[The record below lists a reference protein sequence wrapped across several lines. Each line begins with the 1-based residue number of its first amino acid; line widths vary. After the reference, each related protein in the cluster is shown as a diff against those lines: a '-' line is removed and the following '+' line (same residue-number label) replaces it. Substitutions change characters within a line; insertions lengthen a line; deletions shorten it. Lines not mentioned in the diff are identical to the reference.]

1 MSFVIIGGRNKEL
14 FNILDSSTVI
24 KGVEGVFLKY
34 RSLLIEEL
42 TSNLHKHDKDQ
53 PGKLIQSI
61 DVKVKT
67 EGTNVRFTLSMEDY
81 YKFVDEG
88 VQGTEGSSITSEFK
102 FKKAG
107 KRIPLDSIKK
117 FIAARGINYKSN
129 ISSKENQRLKQVKGK
144 GNLSKKIKKTVKTI
158 NKKNAINS
166 TAFAIGTAI
175 KKHGIKPTYFFSD
188 VVNGELYTQMKADIE
203 KELGRTIELSFRA

>member
-1 MSFVIIGGRNKEL
+1 MSFVITGGRNKDL
-14 FNILDSSTVI
+14 FKILNISDITSNI
-24 KGVEGVFLKY
+24 EAIFLKY
-34 RSLLIEEL
+34 RYFIIEEL

-117 FIAARGINYKSN
+117 FIAARGISPAQN
-129 ISSKENQRLKQVKGK
+129 IKRGKQ
-144 GNLSKKIKKTVKTI
+144 LSLIKNKKIKKVIKKI
-158 NKKNAINS
+158 NKQKDLDN
-166 TAFAIGTAI
+166 TAFAIGTSI

-188 VVNGELYTQMKADIE
+188 VINGELYTQMKIDIE